1 MNNLK
6 KIGLSALAGSLV
18 AVSAANA
25 GSLSVS
31 GGAKMSY
38 TADTGNEDA
47 QYDGS
52 RWGLQQAISF
62 SGSGELAN
70 GHTVSLLHVI
80 DAGGT
85 THSSSVLTY
94 DMGDMGTLRYQQ
106 ASGSLGIGII
116 DDLTPTAVE
125 EVFDGLDADEH
136 SDGSESLNGRVSGG
150 VTGFNYR
157 NTAMDGLTLDVGYSP
172 KTTSSAPD
180 DGANSGTGA
189 LRSTT
194 SVAIQYTGMEG
205 LNIYA
210 GTGDKGTAT
219 SEEGHDTYGVKYAW
233 GPLTV
238 GYQHSEIDAAGSSSD
253 LETDSIG
260 ISFSVN
266 ENLSVSYGEQTT
278 EKAGTTL
285 EQEVSG
291 VSIGYSMGGMSFALH
306 KNKAENIQQSAANE
320 SEHTELSVS
329 FAF

>member
-47 QYDGS
+47 QDDGN
-52 RWGLQQAISF
+52 RWGLQQSIGF
-62 SGSGELAN
+62 SGSGELDN
-70 GHTVSLLHVI
+70 GHIVSLEHYI
-80 DAGGT
+80 DAGGVG
-85 THSSSVLTY
+85 SSSSILTY

-106 ASGSLGIGII
+106 TSGSLGIGII

-125 EVFDGLDADEH
+125 EVFDGLNADSH
-136 SDGSESLNGRVSGG
+136 SDGSEDLNGRVSGG
-150 VTGFNYR
+150 LTGFNYR
-157 NTAMDGLTLDVGYSP
+157 NTAMDGLTLDIGYSP
-172 KTTSSAPD
+172 KTTSSNPD
-180 DGANSGTGA
+180 DGANSGEGG

-210 GTGDKGTAT
+210 GTGDKGTA
-219 SEEGHDTYGVKYAW
+219 SGEDGHDTYGVKYAW

-238 GYQHSEIDAAGSSSD
+238 GYQHSEIDFAATSSD
-253 LETDSIG
+253 LETDTIG

-266 ENLSVSYGEQTT
+266 ENLSVSYGEMTT

-291 VSIGYSMGGMSFALH
+291 VSVGYSMGGMSFGFH
-306 KNKAENIQQSAANE
+306 KNKVENIAQTAARE
-320 SEHTELSVS
+320 SEHTELTVS

>member
-38 TADTGNEDA
+38 TANTGNEDA
-47 QYDGS
+47 QDDGN

-62 SGSGELAN
+62 SGSGELDN
-70 GHTVSLLHVI
+70 GHTVSLFHAI
-80 DAGGT
+80 DAGGVG
-85 THSSSVLTY
+85 HSSSILTY
-94 DMGDMGTLRYQQ
+94 DMGDLGTLRYQQ
-106 ASGSLGIGII
+106 TSGSLGIGII

-125 EVFDGLDADEH
+125 EVFDGIDTEQ
-136 SDGSESLNGRVSGG
+136 SSNETLNGRVGGG

-157 NTAMDGLTLDVGYSP
+157 NTAMDGLTLDIGYSP
-172 KTTSSAPD
+172 KTTSSNSD
-180 DGANSGTGA
+180 DGANSGTGG

-219 SEEGHDTYGVKYAW
+219 SEDGQDTYGVKYAW

-238 GYQHSEIDAAGSSSD
+238 GYQHSEIDKPTPPAIITFG
-253 LETDSIG
+253 
-260 ISFSVN
+260 
-266 ENLSVSYGEQTT
+266 
-278 EKAGTTL
+278 
-285 EQEVSG
+285 
-291 VSIGYSMGGMSFALH
+291 
-306 KNKAENIQQSAANE
+306 AENIFPLLVFTIQK
-320 SEHTELSVS
+320 S
-329 FAF
+329 FSCLTSSTRCPK

>member
-47 QYDGS
+47 QDDGN
-52 RWGLQQAISF
+52 RWGLQQLISF
-62 SGSGELAN
+62 TGSGELDN
-70 GHTVSLLHVI
+70 GHTVSLYHGI

-85 THSSSVLTY
+85 THSSSILTY
-94 DMGDMGTLRYQQ
+94 DMGDMGNLRYQQ

-125 EVFDGLDADEH
+125 EVFDGIDTEQ
-136 SDGSESLNGRVSGG
+136 SSNESLNGRVSGG

-172 KTTSSAPD
+172 KTTSSNPD
-180 DGANSGTGA
+180 DGANSGTGG

-210 GTGDKGTAT
+210 GTGEKGGA
-219 SEEGHDTYGVKYAW
+219 SAEEDHDTYGAKYAF
-233 GPLTV
+233 GPVTV
-238 GYQHSEIDAAGSSSD
+238 GYQHSEIDVAGSAD
-253 LETDSIG
+253 LETDLIG

-306 KNKAENIQQSAANE
+306 QNKAENIAQTAANE

>member
-47 QYDGS
+47 QDDGN

-62 SGSGELAN
+62 SGSGELDN

-80 DAGGT
+80 DAGGVG
-85 THSSSVLTY
+85 HSSSVLTY

-106 ASGSLGIGII
+106 TSGSLGIGII

-125 EVFDGLDADEH
+125 EVFDGIDAESH
-136 SDGSESLNGRVSGG
+136 SDGSESLNGKVSGG
-150 VTGFNYR
+150 VTGFNYT

-172 KTTSSAPD
+172 KTTSSNPD
-180 DGANSGTGA
+180 DGANSGTGG

-210 GTGDKGTAT
+210 GTGEKGTAT
-219 SEEGHDTYGVKYAW
+219 AEEDHDTYGVKYAW

-238 GYQHSEIDAAGSSSD
+238 GYQHSEIDVVGSAD

-278 EKAGTTL
+278 EKAGTAL

-306 KNKAENIQQSAANE
+306 KNKAENIAQTAARE